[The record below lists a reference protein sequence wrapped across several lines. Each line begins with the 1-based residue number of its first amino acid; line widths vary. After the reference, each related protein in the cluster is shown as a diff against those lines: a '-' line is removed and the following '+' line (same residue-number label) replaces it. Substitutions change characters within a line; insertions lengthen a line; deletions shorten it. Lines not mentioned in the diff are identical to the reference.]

1 MSPSEQIP
9 KSPSH
14 HAATSSRGFVWRQA
28 LASSSSSA
36 RKQLNKNQTEEELV
50 GLKGDSSEN
59 LPNSDEEGNNKR
71 AYEPKVQ
78 GTMGTA
84 HPQTKA
90 LVNYGDGK
98 QNETVIEKV
107 SSEEVG
113 DRSCHTTLLLTK
125 SCLLYL
131 LCFSNPFKLY

>member
-14 HAATSSRGFVWRQA
+14 HAATSSRVLCGGK

-36 RKQLNKNQTEEELV
+36 RKQLNKNQAEDELV

-59 LPNSDEEGNNKR
+59 LPNSDEEGKPDNLDNSDWNNKR

-78 GTMGTA
+78 GNNGNCSSTD
-84 HPQTKA
+84 QA

-98 QNETVIEKV
+98 QNETVNEKV

-113 DRSCHTTLLLTK
+113 DRSCHTN
-125 SCLLYL
+125 SC
-131 LCFSNPFKLY
+131 

>member
-14 HAATSSRGFVWRQA
+14 HAATSSRVLCGCK

-36 RKQLNKNQTEEELV
+36 RKQLNKNQAEEELV

-71 AYEPKVQ
+71 AYEPEVQ
-78 GTMGTA
+78 GNNGNCSSTD
-84 HPQTKA
+84 QT

-113 DRSCHTTLLLTK
+113 DRSCHTN
-125 SCLLYL
+125 SC
-131 LCFSNPFKLY
+131 

>member
-14 HAATSSRGFVWRQA
+14 HAATSSPGFVWRQA

-59 LPNSDEEGNNKR
+59 LPDSDEEGNNKR
-71 AYEPKVQ
+71 AHEPKVQ
-78 GTMGTA
+78 GNNGNCSSTD
-84 HPQTKA
+84 QT

-113 DRSCHTTLLLTK
+113 DRSCHTT
-125 SCLLYL
+125 SC
-131 LCFSNPFKLY
+131 